1 MPDKI
6 YSNVESNE
14 KGSDFSDSSRT
25 SLENDSMSPTAAPL
39 RTLPDGNPVSPANGR
54 RKVEHWNRESSSYPP
69 ELLDLAQPPID
80 LFTLGRASALT
91 KPRVAIVGTRNSTA
105 YGERVTRTLARALTR
120 AGASIVSGMARGIDA
135 AAHRTAL
142 ECGGNTVAVLGTGVD
157 VPYPVGHRV
166 LHQTIVDQGLVLSE
180 NPPGAKAYQ
189 GAFPRRNRIIA
200 ALAPVTIVVEAGFRS
215 GALNTAGQALE
226 LNRTVAAVP
235 GPIDSDQSRGSNQ
248 LLRDGAILI
257 AAPEDA
263 LTLLGLTAP
272 PEPPPPL
279 LPDSEQ
285 KIWEATSTS
294 YLSTD
299 ALPAITGLSMAEC
312 LAAITSLEILGLVE
326 CSLAGDIRRR

>member
-1 MPDKI
+1 MDIATDSGVATPI
-6 YSNVESNE
+6 VRRQVERWTRIS
-14 KGSDFSDSSRT
+14 
-25 SLENDSMSPTAAPL
+25 
-39 RTLPDGNPVSPANGR
+39 ANYP
-54 RKVEHWNRESSSYPP
+54 RE
-69 ELLDLAQPPID
+69 LGDLAQPPEE
-80 LFTLGRASALT
+80 LFALGRVTALAT
-91 KPRVAIVGTRNSTA
+91 PRVAIVGTRNSTV
-105 YGERVTRTLARALTR
+105 YGERVTRTLASALAR
-120 AGASIVSGMARGIDA
+120 SGATIVSGMARGIDA
-135 AAHRTAL
+135 AAHRAAL

-166 LHQTIVDQGLVLSE
+166 LHQTIVEQGLVLSE
-180 NPPGAKAYQ
+180 NAPGMKAYK

-226 LNRTVAAVP
+226 LGRMVAAVP

-248 LLRDGAILI
+248 LLRDGAVVI

-272 PEPPPPL
+272 PAPGPPL

-285 KIWEATSTS
+285 KVWEATSTS
-294 YLSTD
+294 YLATD
-299 ALPAITGLSMAEC
+299 SLPAVTRLTMAEC

-326 CSLAGDIRRR
+326 CSLAGEIRRR